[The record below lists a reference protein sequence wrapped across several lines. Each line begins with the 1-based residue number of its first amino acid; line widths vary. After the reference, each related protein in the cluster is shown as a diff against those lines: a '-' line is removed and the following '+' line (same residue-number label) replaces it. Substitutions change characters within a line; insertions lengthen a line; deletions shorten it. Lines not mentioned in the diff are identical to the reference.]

1 MLIEESYP
9 IAGNNAKPQLT
20 SKQTDIYNWA
30 AYRGLILCWRQ
41 PKEGEILPYLGKVLI
56 VDDDQNVLELIKLYG
71 EREGFEIIGVNDG
84 GLALAAFDRENPDVV
99 ILDIMLPGMN
109 GLTLCQNLRSIRM
122 VPIIMLTA
130 KGEEADRVLGLE
142 MGADD
147 YVSKPFSPREL
158 VARIK
163 AVQRRA
169 QPAELGKNRK
179 LKYPGLEI
187 AADIRRVIV
196 EEKTIELTPREFDLL
211 YHLAQNPRRVFSR
224 ESLLAAV
231 WGYDYFGD
239 QRTVDVHIRRL
250 REKLELLSHEY
261 LTTIWGVGYQFT
273 PPSKEE

>member
-1 MLIEESYP
+1 M
-9 IAGNNAKPQLT
+9 
-20 SKQTDIYNWA
+20 
-30 AYRGLILCWRQ
+30 
-41 PKEGEILPYLGKVLI
+41 PYLGKVLI

-169 QPAELGKNRK
+169 QPVELIKNRK

-187 AADIRRVIV
+187 EADIRRVVV
-196 EEKTIELTPREFDLL
+196 EEKAIELTPREFDLL
-211 YHLAQNPRRVFSR
+211 YYLAQNPRRVFSR
-224 ESLLAAV
+224 ENLLAAV

-250 REKLELLSHEY
+250 REKLQVLPHEY
-261 LTTIWGVGYQFT
+261 LTTVWGVGYQFT